1 MDGEPLLEFIDV
13 SYTYPDGTAALR
25 GVGLAIA
32 AGERVALLG
41 PNGAGKSTLMLHA
54 NGVLRATSGQVRVA
68 GIPITDAT
76 VRHARQRVGLVFQ
89 DPDDQLFMT
98 SVFDDVAFGPQMSG
112 LSPHEV
118 EHRVHEALHAVGLAD
133 LASKSSHR
141 LSFGQK
147 KRAALA
153 TVLSMRPDVLV
164 LDEPTSN
171 LDPRSRRQMVE
182 LLRSLDATLV
192 IATHDMDLA
201 WTLAGRAIVLDGG
214 RVVADGP
221 AHEVLQDAALM
232 EAHGLEVPH
241 AARCRS

>member
-1 MDGEPLLEFIDV
+1 MDGEPLLEFIGV

-25 GVGLAIA
+25 GVDLAIA
-32 AGERVALLG
+32 RGERVALLG

-54 NGVLRATSGQVRVA
+54 NGVLRATSGEVRVA
-68 GIPITDAT
+68 GVPITDAT
-76 VRHARQRVGLVFQ
+76 VRHARQRIGLVFQ

-112 LSPHEV
+112 LATHEV

-133 LASKSSHR
+133 LASKGSHR

-147 KRAALA
+147 KRVALA

-201 WTLAGRAIVLDGG
+201 WTLAERAVVLDGG
-214 RVVADGP
+214 RVAADGSVR
-221 AHEVLQDAALM
+221 EVLQEAALM

-241 AARCRS
+241 AARGRS

>member
-1 MDGEPLLEFIDV
+1 MPDGPLLEFIGV
-13 SYTYPDGTAALR
+13 SHTYPDGTVALSDIDA
-25 GVGLAIA
+25 AIA

-41 PNGAGKSTLMLHA
+41 PNGAGKSTLLLHA
-54 NGVLRATSGQVRVA
+54 NGVLRATAGEVRVA
-68 GIPITDAT
+68 GVSVTDAT
-76 VRHARQRVGLVFQ
+76 VRQARERIGLVFQ

-112 LSPHEV
+112 LAMHEV

-133 LASKSSHR
+133 VASKSSHR

-147 KRAALA
+147 KRVALA

-192 IATHDMDLA
+192 VATHDMDLA
-201 WTLAGRAIVLDGG
+201 WTLAERAIVLDGG